1 MRGVG
6 AYGTSPIHPRGA
18 PPPRALA
25 GLRPVAANG
34 DSAQPQVARSIP
46 MRARAPW
53 GGPELFVIAQTA
65 LPALLFVP
73 GFQPV
78 RLQLRTASFLI
89 SAAMLAWWAAQPRR
103 HLERHSAAPWILASG
118 AYLALMIVHP
128 LTSSTIAGIA
138 QLALFVSIVAPLFWV
153 PAYVRDADRLARLML
168 LLLVCNGVNAAVGV
182 LQVYDPARWMPME
195 MSRIVTESAFG
206 LGAVTYMGPNGLI
219 VRPPGLFDNP
229 GAVAGPGMYAA
240 LLGLVFAV
248 SARPMPLRIMA
259 FGASFAGLAAI
270 YLSQVRVS
278 LVVSVVMLASY
289 AAVLAAQQRG
299 RRAAVFAAAAA
310 TIVLVAFAFSLALGG
325 RSIAERTSTL
335 LRQDPITLY
344 SASRGGQLVYTFSEL
359 LTNHPLGAGLGR
371 WGMVAGYFGG
381 SANPESTP
389 LWAEI
394 QIAGWA
400 IDGGIPLLFLSAAAL
415 IVTLRSQVQVALRS
429 IDAKV
434 RACAAVVVAVNL
446 GIAALSFSFTPF
458 VTQVGLQFWFLAGA
472 LHGIAARERSGG
484 ER

>member
-1 MRGVG
+1 MMRAV
-6 AYGTSPIHPRGA
+6 AS
-18 PPPRALA
+18 
-25 GLRPVAANG
+25 LRPVAAHR
-34 DSAQPQVARSIP
+34 DSARLQIARPLP
-46 MRARAPW
+46 MR
-53 GGPELFVIAQTA
+53 GGAHSGVPELFVIAQTA

-89 SAAMLAWWAAQPRR
+89 SAAMLAWWAAQPGRD
-103 HLERHSAAPWILASG
+103 HERHPAVPWIVAAG
-118 AYLALMIVHP
+118 AYLALMILHP

-138 QLALFVSIVAPLFWV
+138 HLALFVSIVAPLFWV
-153 PAYVRDADRLARLML
+153 PSYVRDADRLARLML

-195 MSRIVTESAFG
+195 MSRIVTESSFG
-206 LGAVTYMGPNGLI
+206 LGAVTYMGPKGLI

-248 SARPMPLRIMA
+248 SSRPLPLRIVA
-259 FGASFAGLAAI
+259 LGASFAGLAAI

-289 AAVLAAQQRG
+289 AAVLAAQRRR
-299 RRAAVFAAAAA
+299 RRAAVFGAAAA
-310 TIVLVAFAFSLALGG
+310 TLVLVAFGFALVLGG

-335 LRQDPITLY
+335 LQQDPISLY

-359 LTNHPLGAGLGR
+359 LINHPLGAGLGR

-381 SANPESTP
+381 AENPESTP

-415 IVTLRSQVQVALRS
+415 IVTFRSQVRVALHS
-429 IDAKV
+429 IDPKI

-446 GIAALSFSFTPF
+446 GTAALSFSFTPF

-472 LHGIAARERSGG
+472 LHGIADHERRL
-484 ER
+484 EDR